1 MRLGA
6 FLGGRHVV
14 KPIFARDSAMRYR
27 LAFCLLL
34 SLAVIAADHLSEQ
47 LKPVHFVLSTLT
59 APVHWVADIPSQIS
73 DWSVNSLRS
82 LDDLQSENESLR
94 TEVLLLKRRVQKLA
108 STMAENSQLKEL
120 LGAYDLSEERISVA
134 EIIAVDPDPFRH
146 EVIINKGASQKA
158 YVGQTVLDAEGL
170 MGQVVQ
176 VGALTSRVLLITDV
190 THGVPVYVNRNGV
203 RAVAVGSGELD
214 KLKLLH
220 VPDTADILE
229 GDLLVSSGLG
239 GRFPKGYPV
248 GVVASVR
255 HDPGQPFAVVE
266 ARPMAHLDRS
276 RHVLLVFIDTEHKVE
291 LSLPTMSEPEGEVR
305 GKQ

>member
-1 MRLGA
+1 M
-6 FLGGRHVV
+6 
-14 KPIFARDSAMRYR
+14 KPIFARDSAARNR
-27 LAFCLLL
+27 LAFSLLI
-34 SLAVIAADHLSEQ
+34 SLAVIAADHLSNW
-47 LKPVHFVLSTLT
+47 LKPAHFVLSTLT
-59 APVHWVADIPSQIS
+59 APVHWVADIPSQLS
-73 DWSVNSLRS
+73 DWSVNSLQTINQLR
-82 LDDLQSENESLR
+82 DENQSLR

-108 STMAENSQLKEL
+108 STVAENSQLKEL
-120 LGAYDLSEERISVA
+120 LGAYNLAEERIAVA

-146 EVIINKGASQKA
+146 EVIINKGANEKA

-190 THGVPVYVNRNGV
+190 SHGVPVYVNRNGV

-276 RHVLLVFIDTEHKVE
+276 RHVLLVFLDTEHKVE
-291 LSLPTMSEPEGEVR
+291 LSPPSQPPESKGETH
-305 GKQ
+305 GKK